1 MLPGNRK
8 IFPKFDPMKIALLG
22 NPNTGKSSIFNLLT
36 GMRQHVGN
44 FPGVTVD
51 KKEGTVKIKGET
63 YSIIDFPGTYSVY
76 PRSKDEQV
84 VYDVLSN
91 SAHKDYPSVALV
103 VADATN
109 IERNLLLF
117 SQIYDLNI
125 PCVLALN
132 MRDLAKGKGIEID
145 ITALE
150 VAFPAAKIVET
161 NARAGFGKDRLLNAL
176 ETADRKSVHAP
187 FLPNAKLAAVEDYK
201 AQEAEAAARF
211 EHIQLLVQKI
221 KKVTLPKKQSFDTK
235 LDRILVHPIFGY
247 VIFSAILLIIFQFIF
262 AVATIPMDL
271 IDGSFSKFSAY
282 ISSLLPQGILSDL
295 IAQGIIPGIG
305 GVVVFVPQI
314 ALLFFFIS
322 LLEESGYLARVVFIM
337 DRIMRP
343 LGLNGKSVVPL
354 MSSVACAIPGVMAT
368 RTISDWKERLIT
380 ILVAPLMSCSARIPV
395 YTLLIALV
403 IPNKTLF
410 HFFNLQG
417 LVLFGLYALGL
428 FAALLIAFILKQ
440 TIKTKEKGYLL
451 LELPSFKPPQWKN
464 VGMVVWEKLR
474 VFVTDAGKVILAISI
489 ILWAMATFGP
499 SNQMQLAEKNV
510 RQSAKHSTL
519 SKAET
524 EQKVAAIR
532 LENSYIG
539 ILGKTIEPVIRPLGY
554 DWKIGISLI
563 TSFAAREVFVGSLAT
578 IYAVQDD
585 GGENKRLI
593 DRLREDKRADG
604 KPTYTLASGVSL
616 MIFYVFAMQCMA
628 TLAVVKR
635 ETKSWK
641 WPLIQIGFMAALA
654 YTGAWIAYTLL
665 A

>member
-1 MLPGNRK
+1 
-8 IFPKFDPMKIALLG
+8 MKIALLG

-84 VYDVLSN
+84 VYDVVSN
-91 SAHKDYPSVALV
+91 PSHEEYPAVALV

-109 IERNLLLF
+109 IERNLFLF
-117 SQIYDLNI
+117 SQLYDLNI

-132 MRDLAKGKGIEID
+132 MRDLAKTKGIEIN
-145 ITALE
+145 IEALQI
-150 VAFPAAKIVET
+150 AFPAASIVET
-161 NARAGFGKDRLLNAL
+161 NARAGFGKERLLNAL
-176 ETADRKSVHAP
+176 QTADRTSKHAP
-187 FLPNAKLAAVEDYK
+187 FLPNARLAAVDDFK
-201 AQEAEAAARF
+201 AQEEEAANRF
-211 EHIQLLVQKI
+211 ELIQQLVQKI
-221 KKVTLPKKQSFDTK
+221 KIETVKKKQSFDTK

-247 VIFSAILLIIFQFIF
+247 LIFAAILLIVFQFIF

-271 IDGSFSKFSAY
+271 IDGSFSTFSSY
-282 ISSLLPQGILSDL
+282 IASLMPKGILSDL

-314 ALLFFFIS
+314 ALLFFFIA

-354 MSSVACAIPGVMAT
+354 LSSVACAIPGVMAT
-368 RTISDWKERLIT
+368 RTISDWKERLTT

-428 FAALLIAFILKQ
+428 IAALFIAFILKH

-464 VGMVVWEKLR
+464 VGLVVWEKLR

-499 SNQMQLAEKNV
+499 SERMQLAEKQA
-510 RQSAKHSTL
+510 RISGQKQAL
-519 SKAET
+519 SSEET
-524 EQKVAAIR
+524 AQKVAAVR

-539 ILGKTIEPVIRPLGY
+539 LLGKTIEPVIQPLGY

-604 KPTYTLASGVSL
+604 RPTYTLASGVSL